1 MRAAAQ
7 RRLRLDRAPGRERAE
22 LAAQPALERQEL
34 ASIYVAR
41 GLTPDL
47 AARVAE
53 QLKAQDALGA
63 HARDEIGISTAG
75 TARPDQASLTSAASF
90 AAGSALPLLTALVV
104 PAPLVV
110 PIMAAASVV
119 MLAAL
124 GALAA
129 RVGRAPVPRAS
140 IRVAVLGA
148 LAMGVTAGI
157 GRLFGAV
164 V

>member
-1 MRAAAQ
+1 
-7 RRLRLDRAPGRERAE
+7 
-22 LAAQPALERQEL
+22 
-34 ASIYVAR
+34 
-41 GLTPDL
+41 
-47 AARVAE
+47 
-53 QLKAQDALGA
+53 
-63 HARDEIGISTAG
+63 
-75 TARPDQASLTSAASF
+75 
-90 AAGSALPLLTALVV
+90 LPLLTALVV

-110 PIMAAASVV
+110 PILAAASVV

-129 RVGRAPVPRAS
+129 RVGRAPVLRAS